1 MNARPNTREFD
12 RIRRDLGARLRIEHA
27 VAEPAPQSLIALL
40 KDLETRVR
48 DAEREGVFAEVE
60 GRVAELLRAVRQLRD
75 VHRSEGA
82 NADETVHL

>member
-1 MNARPNTREFD
+1 MKARPSIRQLD
-12 RIRRDLGARLRIEHA
+12 RIRDAAGSALRTEYA
-27 VAEPAPQSLIALL
+27 APEPSPPSLIAVL

-48 DAEREGVFAEVE
+48 DAEREKVFAEVE
-60 GRVAELLRAVRQLRD
+60 PRVAELLRAVRQLRD